1 MKQGERVKRLE
12 ISERRRDQEQLKI
25 DEQITDAQIY
35 RYTEIQI

>member
-25 DEQITDAQIY
+25 DKQITDAQIY